1 MHLFSVMSAYRNLQ
15 YLVYASKLM
24 FFTILFL
31 HNQKLK
37 LFLLDASIQSPAS
50 FHIHIFSLENEM
62 DVRPYQLAQRR
73 DFEFRFE
80 NQPFVVNEAV
90 QNPLNVRII
99 NLLHDRTLD
108 ALYEVHDKV
117 EQALEVS
124 QATFEAL
131 MSCEETSGD
140 YKCLFDTEVHSNIFV
155 EVCEG
160 DAFLDKLKEFPSKV
174 ILQSKYSKNN
184 AIYF

>member
-1 MHLFSVMSAYRNLQ
+1 
-15 YLVYASKLM
+15 
-24 FFTILFL
+24 
-31 HNQKLK
+31 
-37 LFLLDASIQSPAS
+37 
-50 FHIHIFSLENEM
+50 M

-80 NQPFVVNEAV
+80 NQPFVVNEEV

-160 DAFLDKLKEFPSKV
+160 DALLDKLKEFPSKWTVHDAFYQMADLITGRVSCSSSDQMIMFKMRWNVDKRHFV
-174 ILQSKYSKNN
+174 IESLNHITNDAMFPPPIFGQDPPVLRYHRP
-184 AIYF
+184 